1 MYNASELEK
10 HFRGFITNL
19 KAWLSPDSI
28 VDINIETL
36 SQLDLLNYHQAH
48 ESTLTRYFHVIDS
61 KNKITLINDQFVV
74 WIVPEN
80 TDGASKTTVLV
91 ALNQQGKPKI
101 ELAFIAK
108 DVYNTSRLVLRLLE
122 KFLFE
127 IQENEESLKSYKGTI
142 Q

>member
-1 MYNASELEK
+1 MYNASDLEE
-10 HFRGFITNL
+10 HFKGFITNL
-19 KAWLSPDSI
+19 KAWLPDSI
-28 VDINIETL
+28 VDVNIETL
-36 SQLDLLNYHQAH
+36 SHLDLLNYHKVS

-61 KNKITLINDQFVV
+61 KNKITLVNDQFVV

-80 TDGASKTTVLV
+80 NEGISKTTVLV
-91 ALNQQGKPKI
+91 ALNQQGKPKV

-127 IQENEESLKSYKGTI
+127 IQENEESLKAYRDKV